1 MCIRFLLCKINPLQR
16 VRRAQIK
23 KNCRQQYA
31 RFHQPRQPHQIYVC
45 IYVICMYAT
54 SSQVHRIITLS
65 RDEKGFFFASKL
77 CHSISFFFSSETMKL
92 NRGFFAAHSFCANI
106 TTLANKKKRY
116 DNKQCNVVRLSRS
129 RMFSA
134 K

>member
-31 RFHQPRQPHQIYVC
+31 RFHQPHQIYVC

-77 CHSISFFFSSETMKL
+77 CHSISFFFFFGNNETQP
-92 NRGFFAAHSFCANI
+92 RIFCCAFVLCKHND
-106 TTLANKKKRY
+106 AGEPKKKI
-116 DNKQCNVVRLSRS
+116 
-129 RMFSA
+129 
-134 K
+134 